1 MPIDMDGSTEIL
13 ERRRWAK
20 DLPATGTERHRV
32 VVTGSLVKL
41 KGNADPYFLLTC
53 EVVNLRARK
62 GGPNWEVSG
71 GADHA
76 LILEHWPELAPLAD
90 MHLGAPDGTPMHAA
104 PNAIYWAGFSRWN
117 DGRQMSPADE
127 YGRIP
132 VEVDAW
138 HREWSPAMLAR
149 HLNVTEDEARE
160 IRARVAPLP
169 VDRQGAAMGDEVSSL
184 AARWA
189 DKADQAL
196 RLLQQEDEI
205 EQHKPRGG
213 AWLGQN

>member
-104 PNAIYWAGFSRWN
+104 PNAIYWAGFSRW
-117 DGRQMSPADE
+117 
-127 YGRIP
+127 
-132 VEVDAW
+132 AW
-138 HREWSPAMLAR
+138 WL
-149 HLNVTEDEARE
+149 
-160 IRARVAPLP
+160 PLP
-169 VDRQGAAMGDEVSSL
+169 LWRPRSSSSPTSARQLFTGFPCY
-184 AARWA
+184 R
-189 DKADQAL
+189 
-196 RLLQQEDEI
+196 
-205 EQHKPRGG
+205 
-213 AWLGQN
+213 